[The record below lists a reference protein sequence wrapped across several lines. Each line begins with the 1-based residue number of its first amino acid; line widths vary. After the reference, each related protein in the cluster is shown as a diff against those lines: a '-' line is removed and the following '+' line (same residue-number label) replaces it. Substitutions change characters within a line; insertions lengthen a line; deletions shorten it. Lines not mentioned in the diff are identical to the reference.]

1 MAELSIS
8 MPRGDRRKV
17 KFCVRSGETLKTD
30 LTEIFF
36 TVKDST
42 RRDEFIF
49 QKRFSAGDITL
60 EEDNYFHMCIEP
72 EDTEDMNYAT
82 YKFDIEIVKGD
93 EIKQTTV
100 GNLTITDEVT
110 FPINEGE

>member
-1 MAELSIS
+1 
-8 MPRGDRRKV
+8 
-17 KFCVRSGETLKTD
+17 
-30 LTEIFF
+30 
-36 TVKDST
+36 
-42 RRDEFIF
+42 
-49 QKRFSAGDITL
+49 
-60 EEDNYFHMCIEP
+60 MCIEP

>member
-49 QKRFSAGDITL
+49 Q
-60 EEDNYFHMCIEP
+60 
-72 EDTEDMNYAT
+72 
-82 YKFDIEIVKGD
+82 
-93 EIKQTTV
+93 
-100 GNLTITDEVT
+100 
-110 FPINEGE
+110 